1 MTVNLTRNYRFVAS
15 HRLQLEQLDA
25 EENQRL
31 FGKCNNPYG
40 HGHNYVVSITVRGSV
55 DERTGLVV
63 SLAQLDSLVRREVV
77 DRYDHRYLN
86 VDVPEFATVPSTTEN
101 MAFAIR
107 DHLQRE
113 WKSSLGASAPQLTN
127 VRVQETKRNSVELTL
142 IDSSEH
148 ETT

>member
-1 MTVNLTRNYRFVAS
+1 MTVSLTRNYRFVAS
-15 HRLQLEQLDA
+15 HRLHLEQLDA

-40 HGHNYVVSITVRGSV
+40 HGHNYLLSITVKGVV

-63 SLAQLDSLVRREVV
+63 SVKDLDALVQREVL

-86 VDVPEFATVPSTTEN
+86 FDVPEFATTPSTTEN
-101 MAFAIR
+101 MAFAVR
-107 DHLQRE
+107 DHLLRE
-113 WKSSLGASAPQLTN
+113 WSGSLGSSAPQLTN

-142 IDSSEH
+142 ID
-148 ETT
+148 

>member
-1 MTVNLTRNYRFVAS
+1 MTVSVTKNYRFVAS
-15 HRLQLEQLDA
+15 HRLHLEQLGA

-40 HGHNYVVSITVRGSV
+40 HGHNYVLSITVKGTI
-55 DERTGLVV
+55 DEQSGLVV
-63 SLAQLDSLVRREVV
+63 SLTDLDQLVKREVL

-86 VDVPEFATVPSTTEN
+86 LDAPEFATTPSTTEN

-107 DHLQRE
+107 DHLLQGWRG
-113 WKSSLGASAPQLTN
+113 SLGVTAPQLTN

-142 IDSSEH
+142 ID
-148 ETT
+148 